1 MRLLRGAG
9 VLVIERNDPPSGST
23 SLSGRQIPAAGT
35 KLQKSAGIEDT
46 PEELAAEIPEK
57 A

>member
-1 MRLLRGAG
+1 MRRLRGAG
-9 VLVIERNDPPSGST
+9 VLVIERNDLPSGST
-23 SLSGRQIPAAGT
+23 SLSGRQISAAGT

-46 PEELAAEIPEK
+46 PEEFAAEILEK